1 MASTKTPEQMAEEYS
16 KQITM
21 QDHCDSEAAWYAE
34 KDFLAGYQAAK
45 PQWISVK
52 ERLPEIGAPCL
63 VTCHEERYTIAEYD
77 GIKWTTL
84 TLTYTTTSISTPSTP
99 SPTRSPTLPHTPP
112 SPLPTSTIPLG
123 PFTKNVPTLV
133 SSLEKASQHSDT
145 ARPARTARRYTE
157 QGQVGSSPGLL
168 SSRRRCGCKQLE
180 SASICW
186 SPAASA
192 CSQAST
198 VPSSQPCPTS
208 HRSPFLS

>member
-84 TLTYTTTSISTPSTP
+84 NSIAYYHPIVTHWQW
-99 SPTRSPTLPHTPP
+99 LPE
-112 SPLPTSTIPLG
+112 IPNG
-123 PFTKNVPTLV
+123 D
-133 SSLEKASQHSDT
+133 A
-145 ARPARTARRYTE
+145 
-157 QGQVGSSPGLL
+157 
-168 SSRRRCGCKQLE
+168 
-180 SASICW
+180 
-186 SPAASA
+186 
-192 CSQAST
+192 
-198 VPSSQPCPTS
+198 
-208 HRSPFLS
+208 